1 MRRAS
6 GKVRG
11 RKEDERE
18 ERKATEEVGE
28 RESTKKLKG
37 GGEKSR
43 IEKI

>member
-11 RKEDERE
+11 RKEGERE

-28 RESTKKLKG
+28 REREHKEIKRG
-37 GGEKSR
+37 RREV
-43 IEKI
+43 

>member
-11 RKEDERE
+11 RKEGERE

-28 RESTKKLKG
+28 REHKKIKRG
-37 GGEKSR
+37 RREV
-43 IEKI
+43 